1 MLEQLAKKTHYTKD
15 MQRFYLAC
23 IDEFGEDFR
32 QFIEGLIVEATKKG
46 SVEYADTGRCKDKK
60 TSLL

>member
-1 MLEQLAKKTHYTKD
+1 